1 MQNYRAMKHLLIVMA
16 VFLTTPAQAFEESAE
31 SYYARHHQSCQTK
44 ARDKWFH
51 VVGALRPTITD
62 ECCALS
68 VAAAK
73 KAGGTFVDLDNL
85 ARAAGQSTAGDD
97 ECPAGQSKNRLEC
110 KTSKSWC
117 AERAINPQTR

>member
-1 MQNYRAMKHLLIVMA
+1 MKKAYLAFLLI
-16 VFLTTPAQAFEESAE
+16 LLLTPAQAFEESAE

-73 KAGGTFVDLDNL
+73 KAGGAFVDLDNL

-97 ECPAGQSKNRLEC
+97 TCPAGQTKNRLEC
-110 KTSKSWC
+110 ETSKSWC
-117 AERAINPQTR
+117 SP